1 MALIYGGRTNYGQIL
16 GIIMLDTRF
25 PRLPGDVGN
34 AATFPFPVRYEVVQG
49 ASPLR
54 VVQEADPALLQP
66 FIRAA
71 QALQA
76 AGVQAIAT
84 SCGFLALWQAEL
96 AAAVKVPLVT
106 SSLLQ
111 VPLASR
117 LTGGRPVG
125 IITAHAPSLTPQ
137 HLAAVGADAAPHFIY
152 GLEEA
157 PEFTRTFIRGEA
169 TLDPA
174 AVEEEVRAVA
184 HRLVTE
190 HPEVGAI
197 VLECT
202 NLPPFARAVQDES
215 HLPVFDIVGL
225 CHLVVRAGQCP
236 TYPPF
241 AR

>member
-111 VPLASR
+111 VPLAS
-117 LTGGRPVG
+117 
-125 IITAHAPSLTPQ
+125 
-137 HLAAVGADAAPHFIY
+137 
-152 GLEEA
+152 
-157 PEFTRTFIRGEA
+157 
-169 TLDPA
+169 
-174 AVEEEVRAVA
+174 
-184 HRLVTE
+184 
-190 HPEVGAI
+190 
-197 VLECT
+197 
-202 NLPPFARAVQDES
+202 
-215 HLPVFDIVGL
+215 
-225 CHLVVRAGQCP
+225 
-236 TYPPF
+236 
-241 AR
+241 